1 MKSKDTM
8 LSEYNG
14 YTVSSD
20 GKVAYN
26 GYIFSSQGQLFK
38 SIFNDNMNVFTN
50 YLSVTTNEA
59 NNIDKNSFD
68 MRRDN

>member
-26 GYIFSSQGQLFK
+26 GCIFSSQGQLFK
-38 SIFNDNMNVFTN
+38 DIFNDNMNVFTR

-59 NNIDKNSFD
+59 NNSNKNSFD
-68 MRRDN
+68 MRRDD

>member
-8 LSEYNG
+8 LSEYND

-20 GKVAYN
+20 GKIAYK

-38 SIFNDNMNVFTN
+38 SIFNDNINAFTN
-50 YLSVTTNEA
+50 YLSATTNEA
-59 NNIDKNSFD
+59 NNSNKNSFD
-68 MRRDN
+68 MRRDD

>member
-8 LSEYNG
+8 LSEYND

-38 SIFNDNMNVFTN
+38 NIFNDNMNVFTN

-59 NNIDKNSFD
+59 NNINKNSFD
-68 MRRDN
+68 MRRDD